1 MSTTVE
7 LASASVTL
15 AMVVELGEVLLM
27 VNSGIRLLLLS
38 SENAEIFIYLNLGLC
53 SSELYWTVK
62 INPFP
67 CDSKLRFPT
76 EKSFSGCL
84 TISACGF
91 TVHYLWLSLSA

>member
-1 MSTTVE
+1 MTVSITVE

-15 AMVVELGEVLLM
+15 AMVVELGEVLFM

-53 SSELYWTVK
+53 SSVLYWTVK

-67 CDSKLRFPT
+67 YDSKLRFPT
-76 EKSFSGCL
+76 EKCIYICL
-84 TISACGF
+84 L
-91 TVHYLWLSLSA
+91 V